1 VGSWPQQSAIHD
13 AESGGLAARPWQPT
27 EPRGRWGRA
36 VDGAVDK
43 AVDKHH
49 FLGRTA
55 RVLWMN
61 CGWLKNLGISGRTP
75 LCGPRQG
82 RRNALTAGD
91 GYRPGGDLGDAARAG
106 KPAIDVGIWDRQQV
120 SRARR
125 PSNRC
130 AALRPGEA
138 PPSHTWRGLV
148 LYCRTCIL
156 LAGTDTRATAAGSRR
171 GPGAAGR
178 GEMSFL
184 AVNTRRFSCP
194 HNLRLATPPET
205 ARQPAGTPQPAGR
218 VRPVTARGV
227 GGPAGRSRQCPAA
240 RRPGGDCAGPSMATR
255 AAGPVSLVTARDA
268 SAGLRPSTPGSRHQG
283 RSRAGQSAAGSR
295 PRGWRHSPRSTS
307 R

>member
-1 VGSWPQQSAIHD
+1 MADCCGQGNTNQPSTMRNPAVMRPVGHPQPVGRAVD
-13 AESGGLAARPWQPT
+13 KAMGCAADGAVGARWT
-27 EPRGRWGRA
+27 RRPRGWGCA

-120 SRARR
+120 SSARR

-130 AALRPGEA
+130 AGA
-138 PPSHTWRGLV
+138 
-148 LYCRTCIL
+148 
-156 LAGTDTRATAAGSRR
+156 
-171 GPGAAGR
+171 AAGR
-178 GEMSFL
+178 GPSISYMEGPHPILPDMHHAGRHRHAGDCGRQPPRAGRRRPGEMSFL

-194 HNLRLATPPET
+194 HSLRL
-205 ARQPAGTPQPAGR
+205 
-218 VRPVTARGV
+218 
-227 GGPAGRSRQCPAA
+227 GG
-240 RRPGGDCAGPSMATR
+240 
-255 AAGPVSLVTARDA
+255 
-268 SAGLRPSTPGSRHQG
+268 SA
-283 RSRAGQSAAGSR
+283 
-295 PRGWRHSPRSTS
+295 
-307 R
+307 